1 MASSTKEIQLDLS
14 PAIIIYKNSQIQRL
28 WGSPPAPPSHPDPK
42 TLVSSKDIT
51 ISPQVSARLYLP
63 TLQTPNQKLPIL
75 VYYHWG
81 GFVAGSP
88 FQEQEHCYLNI
99 LVSKANVVV
108 VSVDYRLAPEHPLP
122 AAYQDSWTALQWVAS
137 HADENMTKKDQWLV
151 DHGDFGKLF
160 IAGDSAGGNIT
171 HNMAMRAGREKLNA
185 DVTILGAII
194 AFPYFWGSKTILDMS
209 NESNMKTLEYRLWE
223 FVHPSAD
230 NGIDN
235 PMINPVVDGGLSLK
249 ELPFLKMFVCTGERD
264 VMRARAIQYVE
275 ALRKSGWVG
284 EVEFVDV
291 ERKNHCFQIVN
302 PNSEKA
308 IDLIKSFACFINQ

>member
-63 TLQTPNQKLPIL
+63 TLQIPNQKLPIL

-99 LVSKANVVV
+99 LVSEANVVV

-223 FVHPSAD
+223 FVYPSAD
-230 NGIDN
+230 N
-235 PMINPVVDGGLSLK
+235 
-249 ELPFLKMFVCTGERD
+249 GERD
-264 VMRARAIQYVE
+264 VMRARAIQYME

-308 IDLIKSFACFINQ
+308 RDLIKSFACFINQ